1 MRRKRHRGETKVWH
15 DPLMVP
21 AAARRNGKK
30 AATLEPEGD
39 EPKRRR
45 RRIAPKRT
53 GAKLIAGPV
62 GPADPKEAERERL
75 LHRVLAAE
83 GRPSISNAVDD
94 YVDAGFDFPRMQDV
108 WLQMLEHRDEG
119 RVAMAIERL
128 SDILDDEGEV
138 PKRRAVLES
147 RLRRIEEYADERATQ
162 NAAGRLIRLLKD
174 KHAEIL

>member
-21 AAARRNGKK
+21 AAARRNGNEAK
-30 AATLEPEGD
+30 ALEAEAD

-53 GAKLIAGPV
+53 GVKLVAGPV
-62 GPADPKEAERERL
+62 GPSDPKEAERERL

-83 GRPSISNAVDD
+83 GRPSISTAVDD
-94 YVDAGFDFPRMQDV
+94 YVQAGFDFPPMQDV

-128 SDILDDEGEV
+128 ADILGEES

-147 RLRRIEEYADERATQ
+147 RLRRIEEYADEQHTQ
-162 NAAGRLIRLLKD
+162 TAAGRLIRLLKD
-174 KHAEIL
+174 KHAEVL

>member
-21 AAARRNGKK
+21 AASRRNGNKG
-30 AATLEPEGD
+30 ASVESDGD
-39 EPKRRR
+39 EPRRNR

-53 GAKLIAGPV
+53 GAKLIVGPV
-62 GPADPKEAERERL
+62 GPADPKEVERERL

-94 YVDAGFDFPRMQDV
+94 YVQAGFDFPRMQDV

-119 RVAMAIERL
+119 RVALAIERL
-128 SDILDDEGEV
+128 SDILDDES

-147 RLRRIEEYADERATQ
+147 RLRRIEEYADEGTTQ
-162 NAAGRLIRLLKD
+162 NAAGQLIRLLKD

>member
-21 AAARRNGKK
+21 AAARRNGNEAK
-30 AATLEPEGD
+30 ALEAEAD

-53 GAKLIAGPV
+53 GVKLVAGPV
-62 GPADPKEAERERL
+62 GPSDPKEAERERL

-83 GRPSISNAVDD
+83 GRPSISTAVDD
-94 YVDAGFDFPRMQDV
+94 YVQAGFDFPQMQDV

-119 RVAMAIERL
+119 RVAMAIARTRTA
-128 SDILDDEGEV
+128 SHAHRSN
-138 PKRRAVLES
+138 RRNPTS
-147 RLRRIEEYADERATQ
+147 IQHPSCFMHPCMCPGFRLRPFVVVS
-162 NAAGRLIRLLKD
+162 AG
-174 KHAEIL
+174 